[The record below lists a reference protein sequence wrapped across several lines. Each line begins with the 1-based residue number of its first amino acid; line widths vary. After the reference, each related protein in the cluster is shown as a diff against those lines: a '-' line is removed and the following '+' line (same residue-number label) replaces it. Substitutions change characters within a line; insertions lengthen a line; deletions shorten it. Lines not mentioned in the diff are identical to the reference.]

1 MNTLAQTWSVL
12 SYSNLAATSH
22 TFDLNMDW
30 ACLIYGIIMKMDM
43 DLGNM
48 ISCQITQIAQSNSS
62 RLDIP
67 TLIMTFCDAKEVHSD
82 TLTIESLNLVIKLAY
97 IWKNWWNLTDT
108 SVVSRETKKT
118 QGKATQEVPPTPS
131 PAPTPP
137 ATTPPSSQT
146 SNLDDLILQSI
157 HQGQLLLLQSLQ
169 QIGHSLQQPIMS
181 IEEFLQCIT
190 GLED

>member
-1 MNTLAQTWSVL
+1 
-12 SYSNLAATSH
+12 
-22 TFDLNMDW
+22 
-30 ACLIYGIIMKMDM
+30 MDM

-82 TLTIESLNLVIKLAY
+82 TLTFESLNLVIKLAY

-118 QGKATQEVPPTPS
+118 QGKATQERNSSSALQGSKTDLLMLRGGGGEPTT
-131 PAPTPP
+131 A
-137 ATTPPSSQT
+137 AT
-146 SNLDDLILQSI
+146 
-157 HQGQLLLLQSLQ
+157 
-169 QIGHSLQQPIMS
+169 S
-181 IEEFLQCIT
+181 IEEAKPTIIYAAKIVEAELATATTVEIDPVDDPATNVAEPRLDKDYIDDVSVAQT
-190 GLED
+190 PT